1 MPLQSLDTIVLL
13 EILVFDRFKTV
24 LAFLESERT
33 FSEVVLQI
41 IQPERLWFAIIFA
54 PVETIISVSRSFTTD
69 GVSHRIFVSE
79 NLLTL

>member
-1 MPLQSLDTIVLL
+1 MPLQSLDTTVLL

-54 PVETIISVSRSFTTD
+54 PVETIISVSRSFATD